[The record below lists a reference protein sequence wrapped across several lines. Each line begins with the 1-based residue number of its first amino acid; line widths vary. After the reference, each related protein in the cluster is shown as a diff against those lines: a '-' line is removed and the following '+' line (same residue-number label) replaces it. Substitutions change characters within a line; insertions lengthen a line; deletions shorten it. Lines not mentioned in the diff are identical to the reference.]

1 MSDYRYFKYRLI
13 NKNLIASLVNG
24 ALYFALPSNLNDPF
38 DCQIDIRKAAKF
50 AASKVT
56 GIRRD
61 VLLTI
66 SDLSEFVDE
75 IQRRMTTIGVC
86 SFSLNLEESLQWSHY
101 ADEHRGVCL
110 MYEFPEDFLLKP
122 ENQIVGVSEVEYGEN
137 PLSDWMIQAVPDKIE
152 DDFYDHFTTEILKKV
167 LIVKARGWSYE
178 KECRIIREKAGL
190 FPIPKEF
197 LKQVCF
203 GLDTAESDIQLIQ
216 KIVDR
221 SSYCVD
227 YCRIQKLESDFGIR
241 AVEI

>member
-1 MSDYRYFKYRLI
+1 MNDYRYFKYSLI
-13 NKNLIASLVNG
+13 NKNLIDSLVNS
-24 ALYFALPSNLNDPF
+24 ALYFSLPSNLNDPF
-38 DCQIDIRKAAKF
+38 DCRIDIRKAAKF
-50 AASKVT
+50 AASRVT
-56 GIRRD
+56 GIRRE
-61 VLLTI
+61 VLLRI

-75 IQRRMTTIGVC
+75 IQRRMTKIGVC
-86 SFSLNLEESLQWSHY
+86 SFSLNLEESLLWSHY

-110 MYEFPEDFLLKP
+110 MYEFPEDLLLKAV
-122 ENQIVGVSEVEYGEN
+122 NQIVGVSEVEYGEN
-137 PLSDWMIQAVPDKIE
+137 PLSDWMIESVPDKIE
-152 DDFYDHFTTEILKKV
+152 DDFYDQFTTEILKKV

-221 SSYCVD
+221 SGYCVD
-227 YCRIQKLESDFGIR
+227 YCHIHKLESDFGIR